1 MTQPLDGRR
10 VAVFGGSSGIGLATA
25 LTAKNSGAKVTLVSR
40 SADRLARAAADLG
53 GAETAAL
60 DIQDASAVGDFFAAR
75 APFDHVVVS
84 AAALDPGPL
93 RAQSLATARAAMDS
107 KFWGAVNVA
116 HACKIIEGGS
126 LTLVSGMLGKRPA
139 GGATVLSAINAA
151 LDTLAQALAL
161 ELAPTRVN
169 CISPGRIDSPW
180 WDHLSDQDRR
190 SLLESTAAK
199 LPVKRIGQPE
209 DIAAAVLLAMTN
221 SFMTGA
227 VVMLDGGG
235 QIA

>member
-1 MTQPLDGRR
+1 MSLIDKR
-10 VAVFGGSSGIGLATA
+10 VALFGGSSGIGLATA
-25 LTAKNSGAKVTLVSR
+25 KAAKEAGAIVTLVSR
-40 SADRLARAAADLG
+40 NQDRLKHAAENLG
-53 GAETAAL
+53 GAETSAL
-60 DIQDASAVGDFFAAR
+60 DVQDAQAVTDFFSAR

-93 RAQSLATARAAMDS
+93 RAQSLGTARLAMES

-116 HACKIIEGGS
+116 HAARIIEGGS
-126 LTLVSGMLGKRPA
+126 LTLVSGMLGKRPS

-180 WDHLSDQDRR
+180 WDNLSPEERR
-190 SLLESTAAK
+190 ALLDASAAR
-199 LPVKRIGQPE
+199 LPVKRIGRPE
-209 DIAAAVLLAMTN
+209 DIASAILGAMTN
-221 SFMTGA
+221 TFMTGA
-227 VVMLDGGG
+227 VLMVDGGG